1 MFDFSVLIAIEIAIL
16 VFYFA
21 SYIQLKKELDDL
33 LNLSTNSSE
42 NYLKINNRK
51 NKLKFLNIVAIF
63 LVLFILILYFLPNII
78 TGIKKIDIPD
88 FHPISFSDVG
98 NFLLKFV
105 PFKEGFFL
113 IQILVFPT

>member
-51 NKLKFLNIVAIF
+51 NKLFAKYN
-63 LVLFILILYFLPNII
+63 YWNQ
-78 TGIKKIDIPD
+78 K
-88 FHPISFSDVG
+88 
-98 NFLLKFV
+98 N
-105 PFKEGFFL
+105 
-113 IQILVFPT
+113 